1 MGLHGFLA
9 ALAQQEH
16 VFVRVSALETGTFV
30 TGPAVGQVHGELA
43 EGLFGG
49 RGTDGG
55 GQQEHES
62 KKNMAH
68 NGSFGMG

>member
-1 MGLHGFLA
+1 VGLHGFLA
-9 ALAQQEH
+9 AFAQQEH
-16 VFVRVSALETGTFV
+16 VLVRVAALETGTFIA
-30 TGPAVGQVHGELA
+30 GPAVGQVHGELA

-62 KKNMAH
+62 KKNVAH
-68 NGSFGMG
+68 GRSFGVG